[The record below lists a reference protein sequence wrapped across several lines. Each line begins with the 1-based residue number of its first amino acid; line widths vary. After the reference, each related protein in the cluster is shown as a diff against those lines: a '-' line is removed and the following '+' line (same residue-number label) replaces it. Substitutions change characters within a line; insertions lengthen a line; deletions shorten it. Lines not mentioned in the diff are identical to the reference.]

1 MMRTMT
7 IGMAIVALMLVAGCK
22 ETGQSTEKTRSTA
35 QTEGKSLKFIAPAGV
50 TLARGGTADVTIKL
64 ERKNFDDQVTV
75 KFGDLPKGVHVVGAS
90 GLNVN
95 TGLVHIDLG
104 HEAPPIAG
112 DGAIYTLKAD
122 ADAPL
127 VADSEMQLTAK
138 GPDGQPVKTSLKVTV
153 IEKP

>member
-1 MMRTMT
+1 MRTKT
-7 IGMAIVALMLVAGCK
+7 IGMVIVALMLVSGCK
-22 ETGQSTEKTRSTA
+22 ETGQSTEKTSSTA
-35 QTEGKSLKFIAPAGV
+35 QTEGKSLKFVAPVAV
-50 TLARGGTADVTIKL
+50 SLARGGTADVTIKL
-64 ERKNFDDQVTV
+64 ERKNYSENVTV

-127 VADSEMQLTAK
+127 VTDSEMQLTAK
-138 GPDGQPVKTSLKVTV
+138 GPDGKPVETRLKVTV
-153 IEKP
+153 IEKAP

>member
-1 MMRTMT
+1 MT
-7 IGMAIVALMLVAGCK
+7 IGMAIVALMMVAGCK
-22 ETGQSTEKTRSTA
+22 ETGQSTEKKSSTA
-35 QTEGKSLKFIAPAGV
+35 QTEDQSLKFIAPAAV

-64 ERKNFDDQVTV
+64 ERKNYKDDVTV

-127 VADSEMQLTAK
+127 VTDGEMQLTAK
-138 GPDGQPVKTSLKVTV
+138 GPDGKLVETRLKVTV
-153 IEKP
+153 IDKTP

>member
-1 MMRTMT
+1 MRLMT
-7 IGMAIVALMLVAGCK
+7 IGMVMAALMLVSGCK
-22 ETGQSTEKTRSTA
+22 DTGQSGEKSSTA
-35 QTEGKSLKFIAPAGV
+35 QTKEKSLTFVAPAAV
-50 TLARGGTADVTIKL
+50 RLARGGTADVTIKL
-64 ERKNFDDQVTV
+64 ERKNFDDEVTV
-75 KFGDLPKGVHVVGAS
+75 KFDNLPKGVHIVGAA

-95 TGLVHIDLG
+95 VGPVHIDLG

-127 VADSEMQLTAK
+127 VTDSEMQLTAR
-138 GPDGQPVKTSLKVTV
+138 GPDGQPVTTSLKVTV

>member
-1 MMRTMT
+1 MRIMT
-7 IGMAIVALMLVAGCK
+7 IGMVTVALILVSGCK
-22 ETGQSTEKTRSTA
+22 DTGQSGEKSSTA
-35 QTEGKSLKFIAPAGV
+35 QTKERSLTFVAPAAV
-50 TLARGGTADVTIKL
+50 RLVRGGTTDVTIKL
-64 ERKNFDDQVTV
+64 ERKNFNDDVTV
-75 KFGDLPKGVHVVGAS
+75 KFDNLPKGVHIVGSA

-95 TGLVHIDLG
+95 AGPVHIDLG

-127 VADSEMQLTAK
+127 VTDSEMQLAAK
-138 GPDGQPVKTSLKVTV
+138 GPDGQPVTTSLKVTV

>member
-1 MMRTMT
+1 MRIMT
-7 IGMAIVALMLVAGCK
+7 IAMMITALMLVSGCK
-22 ETGQSTEKTRSTA
+22 DTGQSGEKSSTA
-35 QTEGKSLKFIAPAGV
+35 QTKGKSLTFVAPAAV
-50 TLARGGTADVTIKL
+50 SLARGGTADVTIKL
-64 ERKNFDDQVTV
+64 ERKNFNNEVTV
-75 KFGDLPKGVHVVGAS
+75 KFDNLPKGVHIVGAA

-95 TGLVHIDLG
+95 AGPVHIDLG

-127 VADSEMQLTAK
+127 VTDSEMQLTAK
-138 GPDGQPVKTSLKVTV
+138 GPDGQPVTTSLKVTV

>member
-1 MMRTMT
+1 MKTMT
-7 IGMAIVALMLVAGCK
+7 IGMVIVALMLVSGCK
-22 ETGQSTEKTRSTA
+22 ETGQSTEKTSSTA

-50 TLARGGTADVTIKL
+50 SLARGGTADVTIKL
-64 ERKNFDDQVTV
+64 ERKNFKDDVTV
-75 KFGDLPKGVHVVGAS
+75 KFDGLPKGVHVVGAS

-127 VADSEMQLTAK
+127 VTDSEMQLTAK
-138 GPDGQPVKTSLKVTV
+138 GPDGKLVETRLKVTV
-153 IEKP
+153 IEKAP

>member
-7 IGMAIVALMLVAGCK
+7 IGMAVVVLMLVAGCK
-22 ETGQSTEKTRSTA
+22 ETGQSTEKKSATA
-35 QTEGKSLKFIAPAGV
+35 QTEGKSLTFIAPAAV
-50 TLARGGTADVTIKL
+50 SLARGGTADVTIKL
-64 ERKNFDDQVTV
+64 ERKNFKDDVTV
-75 KFGDLPKGVHVVGAS
+75 KFDGLPKGVHVVGAA

-95 TGLVHIDLG
+95 AGAVHIDLG

-122 ADAPL
+122 ADVPL
-127 VADSEMQLTAK
+127 GDSQMQLTAK
-138 GPDGQPVKTSLKVTV
+138 GPDGQIVKTSLKVTI

>member
-7 IGMAIVALMLVAGCK
+7 IGMVAVALMLVSGCK
-22 ETGQSTEKTRSTA
+22 ETGQSREKTSSTA
-35 QTEGKSLKFIAPAGV
+35 QTEGKSLKFIAPAAV
-50 TLARGGTADVTIKL
+50 SLARGGTADVTIKL
-64 ERKNFDDQVTV
+64 ERKNFDDKVTV
-75 KFGDLPKGVHVVGAS
+75 KFDNLPKGVHVVNAA

-95 TGLVHIDLG
+95 AGPVRIDLG

-127 VADSEMQLTAK
+127 VSDSEMQLTAK